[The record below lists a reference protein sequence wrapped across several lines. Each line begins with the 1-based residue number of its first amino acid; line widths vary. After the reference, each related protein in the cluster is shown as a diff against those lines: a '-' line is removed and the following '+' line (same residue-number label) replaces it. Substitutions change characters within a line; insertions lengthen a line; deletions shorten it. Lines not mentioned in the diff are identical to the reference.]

1 MSVHAFYVSNEE
13 TNHLKINKM
22 NSKITLA
29 LVLLFTVFGTVQ
41 LKAQED
47 KSQRK
52 SPPAVVEGEINGVNV
67 TVDYS
72 QPSLNDRTV
81 WGDLVKYD
89 KVWRT
94 GANEATK
101 ITFDKDVL
109 IEGKDL
115 SAGTYGLFTIPT
127 EGKWTVI
134 FNTEADQWG
143 SYGYKAKFDALR
155 VQVEPK
161 ANDKTEVLTFDIS
174 DSAVELMWDEIAVGF
189 EVEAK

>member
-1 MSVHAFYVSNEE
+1 MSRHSFCI
-13 TNHLKINKM
+13 TNHIKINKM

-47 KSQRK
+47 ISQRK

-127 EGKWTVI
+127 EDKWTVI
-134 FNTEADQWG
+134 FNTEVDQWG